1 LNYISLNPIGPWP
14 IVAIAAAAVTV
25 LTIWAYR
32 QRLRGST
39 GMWRWV
45 ALSLRLAAV
54 LLCLLAALRPSVNWP
69 EKKKQPASVVFLI
82 DISKSMQIGDE
93 INSQT
98 RWQVARKALDDAV
111 KAVTERSKDLEIKI
125 YQFDKELREEKID
138 DKTVPAG
145 RESSLGSSLVE
156 GVRRQTGTSVAA
168 VVLISDGAS
177 NAGTAPLVAADQL
190 KLRLIPVMTVGVGDE
205 NAGAGSRDVAIR
217 DFTIGPTVFV
227 KNQPEIRGTISAR
240 GFANTPIEV
249 EMIVEGEGT
258 VATIKVTPKTGAD
271 VIPITGLK
279 YLPQTSGEKRVSLK
293 VKQQSGELVQ
303 ANNEFSTYLNV
314 LRGGVRVLYIQGP
327 NFTWE
332 YNFLSRSLD
341 AAKEVHVDF
350 KVIRQ
355 PASGD
360 RGLLDDADLSKG
372 NYDVIILGDIAAEY
386 LTPRQHLLIAKAVE
400 GGAGLV
406 MLGGRTSFGLGG
418 WSNTDL
424 AGVVPFV
431 MHPGDGQMEPPN
443 GLKFEPNPMGL
454 QSYILRLA
462 PTPEESRKLWESLP
476 NMNGANRFGTPKPL
490 ATVLATVQGTREP
503 LMISME
509 TGRGRV
515 LAFGGETWNW
525 YRADERG
532 LLAHR
537 RFWRQAILWSAHKED
552 KGDNEVKLKLDSRRV
567 AVGQKLDMTATARD
581 PKREP
586 IRDVQYETTVT
597 RIASP
602 DGAKAEGAKPEPV
615 QLYNQV
621 DEAKGFYTAA
631 GVTGQYLVETVGKR
645 NGQQVGSDTARFDV
659 YEDDRE
665 FENPAAD
672 RTLLRQIAEITAGK
686 SVTPEELGKTLA
698 SLDTTATERVSLTE
712 KRIWDNWY
720 FFLIFATLLTLEW
733 WLRKRKGWV

>member
-1 LNYISLNPIGPWP
+1 LNSISLNPIGPWP
-14 IVAIAAAAVTV
+14 IVAIAAAVVTV
-25 LTIWAYR
+25 LTIWAYK

-39 GMWRWV
+39 GAWRWV

-69 EKKKQPASVVFLI
+69 EKKKQAASVVFLL
-82 DISKSMQIGDE
+82 DVSKSMQIGDE
-93 INSQT
+93 INGQT

-111 KAVTERSKDLEIKI
+111 KAVTERSKDLEIKV
-125 YQFDKELREEKID
+125 YQFDKDLHEEKVD
-138 DKTVPAG
+138 DKTEPKG
-145 RESSLGSSLVE
+145 RDSALGTAMIE

-177 NAGTAPLVAADQL
+177 NGGLPPLSAADQL
-190 KLRLIPVMTVGVGDE
+190 KGRLIPVTTVGVGDE

-249 EMIVEGEGT
+249 EMIVEGEGP
-258 VATIKVTPKTGAD
+258 VATIKVTPKSGND

-279 YLPQTSGEKRVSLK
+279 YLPQSSGEKRVTLK
-293 VKQQSGELVQ
+293 VKQQSGELVS
-303 ANNEFSTYLNV
+303 ANNEYSTYLNV
-314 LRGGVRVLYIQGP
+314 LRGGIRVLYIQGP

-332 YNFLSRSLD
+332 YRFLTPTLD

-350 KVIRQ
+350 KVIRA
-355 PASGD
+355 PAVGD
-360 RGLLDDADLSKG
+360 RGQLDDADLNKN
-372 NYDVIILGDIAAEY
+372 NYDVFILGDIAAEY
-386 LTPRQHLLIAKAVE
+386 LTARQHLMLAKAVE

-406 MLGGRTSFGLGG
+406 MLGGRSSFGLGG

-424 AGVVPFV
+424 AGVVPFI
-431 MHPGDGQMEPPN
+431 MRASDGQLEPPT
-443 GLKFEPNPMGL
+443 GIKFEPNPMGL

-476 NMNGANRFGTPKPL
+476 PMSGTNRFGKAKPL
-490 ATVLATVQGTREP
+490 ATVLATIQGSEEP
-503 LMISME
+503 LMMSME
-509 TGRGRV
+509 TGSGRV

-537 RFWRQAILWSAHKED
+537 RFWRQAILWAARKED
-552 KGDNEVKLKLDSRRV
+552 KGENEVKLKLDSRRV

-586 IRDVQYETTVT
+586 IHDVQYETTVT
-597 RIASP
+597 RLVP
-602 DGAKAEGAKPEPV
+602 AEGAKHESV
-615 QLYNQV
+615 DLFGQ
-621 DEAKGFYTAA
+621 DEAKGFYTA
-631 GVTGQYLVETVGKR
+631 TGTEQYLVETIGKKNGQLVGKD
-645 NGQQVGSDTARFDV
+645 SARFDV
-659 YEDDRE
+659 YDDDRE
-665 FENPAAD
+665 FETPAAD
-672 RTLLRQIAEITAGK
+672 RHLLRQIAEITAGK
-686 SVTPEELGKTLA
+686 SVTPEELSKTLA

-720 FFLIFATLLTLEW
+720 FFLIFATLLSLEW